1 MKKITG
7 IPRILKI
14 ASVDGWVVTLVFNN
28 GEHRQLDFQSL
39 FQRWNY
45 EQDPFRSR
53 LLDPALFATL
63 TLRAGTLCWPELTL
77 QMTLSNGLAFEA
89 PFELDPVVM
98 YEESIPIPVE
108 GLEAVG
114 ELIRK
119 TRHQLGL
126 TQEEL
131 ARRSGTTRNYISRIE
146 NNRSDIELG
155 TLHKIVEIGLGKQLT
170 LSIS

>member
-1 MKKITG
+1 MKKSPG

-28 GEHRQLDFQSL
+28 GEYRQLDFQSL

-98 YEESIPIPVE
+98 YEESRFFFTSE
-108 GLEAVG
+108 GVIEGFCMLSLREVF
-114 ELIRK
+114 ERRLI
-119 TRHQLGL
+119 
-126 TQEEL
+126 
-131 ARRSGTTRNYISRIE
+131 S
-146 NNRSDIELG
+146 
-155 TLHKIVEIGLGKQLT
+155 
-170 LSIS
+170 